1 MDPFQNTEKKKSGVN
16 TAILRS
22 QTEATKQDRSGQNIL
37 AKHSHA
43 IGVKNHT
50 PPKLIWLNISQWI
63 RGVNVL

>member
-50 PPKLIWLNISQWI
+50 PPKLI
-63 RGVNVL
+63 